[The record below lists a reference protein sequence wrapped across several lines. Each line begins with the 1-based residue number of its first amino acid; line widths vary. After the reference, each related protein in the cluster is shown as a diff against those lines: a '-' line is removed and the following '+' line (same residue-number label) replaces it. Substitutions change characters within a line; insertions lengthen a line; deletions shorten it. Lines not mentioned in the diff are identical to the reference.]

1 MTKSSDSQPCYKKP
15 CVEDMEYDYWAEW
28 SQCSLTCG
36 GEGVRNRKRVC
47 ATSAFRYHDEY
58 PLAKPCYDNPGTEWE
73 PCYSPVCLEPI
84 SNFHNGDYNIRDPD
98 RQFLTTTTTSTST
111 TSTTSTSTS
120 TTSTSTVSSTTTSV
134 VTPEPTEISRSAT
147 IIRVSVL
154 YFFVPVLA
162 FLVLIAFIT
171 CCFGK
176 LTPSGVRVPNWRLF
190 LFFRFFL
197 KIIHSE
203 NFFRN
208 TTKKTCT

>member
-1 MTKSSDSQPCYKKP
+1 MCNFKVYTLLDRHRWRGCEANPDGSITCLTKSSDSQPCYNKP
-15 CVEDMEYDYWAEW
+15 CVEDLEYDYWAEW

-47 ATSAFRYHDEY
+47 ATSAFRYHDEF

-120 TTSTSTVSSTTTSV
+120 TTITSTVSSTTTSI
-134 VTPEPTEISRSAT
+134 VTPEPTEISRSGT

-176 LTPSGVRVPNWRLF
+176 PNSLF
-190 LFFRFFL
+190 Q
-197 KIIHSE
+197 
-203 NFFRN
+203 N
-208 TTKKTCT
+208 